1 MEKMDKMASFKNQHN
16 RPSFSSSSSSSSN
29 SNNNNN
35 NNNNNNKFSILL
47 KYQNNK

>member
-1 MEKMDKMASFKNQHN
+1 MEKIDKMASFKNQHN

-29 SNNNNN
+29 
-35 NNNNNNKFSILL
+35 NNNNNNKFSILF

>member
-16 RPSFSSSSSSSSN
+16 RPSFSSSSSS
-29 SNNNNN
+29 NN
-35 NNNNNNKFSILL
+35 NNNNNNKFSILF